1 MEDDGLVADCTRISR
16 GRTKDLA
23 ARCNLSDRS
32 WSEQLRPRDER
43 KGSTDVSPASRKG
56 SPPPAHAPAHPGRE
70 HHTPRTLRT
79 IMPRS
84 RAHPGNKSDDIPIQS
99 ARARP
104 RLGTSRRATRQ
115 MARSSQSWTKWIT
128 RARRG
133 RVRGER
139 ANAGR
144 DRRRASA
151 GLVEARRESKL
162 LGGRGSR
169 GQDQICSRFCT

>member
-115 MARSSQSWTKWIT
+115 MARSSPSWTKWIT

-139 ANAGR
+139 ANAVR

-162 LGGRGSR
+162 LGGRGNR